1 MSTELI
7 DRPREG
13 YQLTG
18 FYGGDARGYCLQ
30 ITGDHGYV
38 QVTREGAALLAAD
51 IFRHFLEVPAG
62 GGRMNTTNEYHPCT
76 QILIDGLRAAGTH
89 GAKVL
94 SEWDRA
100 REKADR
106 KGYTGGPRSDGGTDP
121 RNSGP
126 DRRVRYM
133 TSSVGTTRDGYLV
146 RQVVVECEDGTLWLL
161 CDNEAGTDHWVRLP
175 AIPRR

>member
-1 MSTELI
+1 
-7 DRPREG
+7 
-13 YQLTG
+13 
-18 FYGGDARGYCLQ
+18 
-30 ITGDHGYV
+30 
-38 QVTREGAALLAAD
+38 
-51 IFRHFLEVPAG
+51 
-62 GGRMNTTNEYHPCT
+62 MNTPNEYHPCT

-106 KGYTGGPRSDGGTDP
+106 KGYTGGPRSDGGMDP

-126 DRRVRYM
+126 DRRVRSM

-146 RQVVVECEDGTLWLL
+146 RQVVVECEDGTLWRL

-175 AIPRR
+175 AIPGR